1 MPPRL
6 LAALLAGPPL
16 LLLILALAI
25 GLSVSVNSIITSFN
39 TVVTTMMITIIPYHI
54 VQPHVGGDRMFKWS
68 VCRKNFDNPV
78 RSQMRP
84 LEQTQQNPPH
94 CHTR

>member
-25 GLSVSVNSIITSFN
+25 GLSVSVNSTITSFN
-39 TVVTTMMITIIPYHI
+39 CHDDHHYDQH
-54 VQPHVGGDRMFKWS
+54 QS
-68 VCRKNFDNPV
+68 
-78 RSQMRP
+78 SQD
-84 LEQTQQNPPH
+84 
-94 CHTR
+94 